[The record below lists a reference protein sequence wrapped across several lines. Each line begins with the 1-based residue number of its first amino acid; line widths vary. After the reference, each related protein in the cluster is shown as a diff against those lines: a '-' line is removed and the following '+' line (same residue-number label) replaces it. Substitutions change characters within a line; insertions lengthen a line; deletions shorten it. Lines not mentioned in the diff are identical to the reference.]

1 MLSSAKP
8 TDVSLGLIGG
18 VIVMGL
24 VCVLLFIFMV
34 CKLRSNKKALE
45 SEDTRIQEITEAC
58 LREQLEGEKAVEE
71 AEKGVYC
78 VHL

>member
-1 MLSSAKP
+1 MSSAAKP
-8 TDVSLGLIGG
+8 TDISLGLIGG

-24 VCVLLFIFMV
+24 VCVMIFMFIMW
-34 CKLRSNKKALE
+34 KLRTNKKAIE
-45 SEDTRIQEITEAC
+45 SENARIQELTEAC
-58 LREQLEGEKAVEE
+58 TREQLAGEKAVEE

>member
-1 MLSSAKP
+1 MSSAAKP

-24 VCVLLFIFMV
+24 VCVMIFMFIMW
-34 CKLRSNKKALE
+34 KLRTNKKAIE
-45 SEDTRIQEITEAC
+45 SENARILELTEAC
-58 LREQLEGEKAVEE
+58 TREQLAGEKAVEE

-78 VHL
+78 VRL